1 MLKNKVVIVTGG
13 ASGIGLNISKK
24 LLDEKAIVII
34 LDIDDSKLNLLNK
47 SFFKYHIDVTSYQ
60 QVESAINDIVSKF
73 GSIDVLVNNAGSI
86 HNELLINVLE
96 KNKRKHSLESF
107 KKCLDINLSSVF
119 ILSSIV
125 IEKMVAKRIKGVVI
139 NISSIS
145 AQGNVGQ
152 TAYSAAK
159 AGVEALTKTW
169 AKELGI
175 FGIRVVAIAPGFIDT
190 QSTHQALNKEAANNI
205 KQKVPL
211 KNFGR
216 PENVSKSVIY
226 AIKNQYVNGT
236 ILKIDGGL
244 TL

>member
-1 MLKNKVVIVTGG
+1 MLRNKVVIVTGG
-13 ASGIGLNISKK
+13 ASGLGLDISNK

-34 LDIDDSKLNLLNK
+34 LDIDSEKLSLLSE
-47 SFFKYHIDVTSYQ
+47 SFFKYCVDVTSYQ
-60 QVESAINDIVSKF
+60 QVDSAVTDIFDKF
-73 GSIDVLVNNAGSI
+73 CSIDVLVNNAGSI
-86 HNELLINVLE
+86 HSEPLINILE

-119 ILSSIV
+119 IMSSIV
-125 IEKMVAKRIKGVVI
+125 IEKMVIKRTKGVVI

-145 AQGNVGQ
+145 AKGNIGQ

-190 QSTHQALNKEAANNI
+190 PSTHQALNKEAIDNI

-211 KNFGR
+211 KILGKS
-216 PENVSKSVIY
+216 EDVSKAVVY
-226 AIKNQYVNGT
+226 AIKNKYVNGS